1 MEPPISPS
9 DQYLVFLDPF
19 VDPPPPPCPLH
30 EYVPPHIHACRGH
43 PNTPE
48 LRNSTQHSY
57 NEPIGCAWNHSL
69 DCRSS
74 ITCSHPP
81 PHSPPPPPPSCRR
94 GKRLPPVYTSR
105 GNHNVPPPLHPSH
118 TSYNVP
124 IWRDIAH
131 YVGRGCRVTTSPPP
145 SSPPPPSLHSQTGQK
160 TILDTYEPGGV

>member
-1 MEPPISPS
+1 MRCVEPPISPS
-9 DQYLVFLDPF
+9 EQYLVFPDPF

-30 EYVPPHIHACRGH
+30 EYVPPHIHACWGH

-81 PHSPPPPPPSCRR
+81 TTRLPLRPPPVDGAKDYPQYIRAGATIKS
-94 GKRLPPVYTSR
+94 
-105 GNHNVPPPLHPSH
+105 HVPPLLHTSH
-118 TSYNVP
+118 TSYNAL
-124 IWRDIAH
+124 IWWNATH
-131 YVGRGCRVTTSPPP
+131 YVGRSCRVTASPPH
-145 SSPPPPSLHSQTGQK
+145 SSPPPPSLPSQTG
-160 TILDTYEPGGV
+160 